1 MRCRDSGIRLG
12 KRHSQTCRHTRLA
25 VLASCDKGR
34 LMRFVSKYLSPDKES
49 WNPWS

>member
-1 MRCRDSGIRLG
+1 MEYDLEKGILKHVGIRG
-12 KRHSQTCRHTRLA
+12 TA
-25 VLASCDKGR
+25 ALASCDKGR